1 MNKIKYLSFTIFCLV
16 CMTMNVY
23 AASLAVKVT
32 STTLTLGNS
41 VTVTTT
47 FSSKKPIFF
56 TEGTLKCSG
65 AGVNGSLSL
74 TFDNT
79 SNDVY
84 SKSFSYKV
92 KPTTTGTVTCTTTA
106 TKLIDA
112 ASDNWQTIANKTI
125 KITVNPQPVV
135 VPKEKSSNN
144 YLSSLSID
152 KYSLD
157 KKFDKEVLEYS
168 ATLEPGIEKIKINAQ
183 LADSSASIT
192 GTGEKNV
199 STGLNNFKIVV
210 TAENGSKKTYTL
222 KVTVKDYDPI
232 NVTVNNEEY
241 TVVRKRKDLPEISE
255 YFEEVTVTID
265 SEEVDGY
272 YNKTLDY
279 TLVGLKS
286 TDGIVNYYFKEDDK
300 YTLYK
305 EYTFNGITLNPTNK
319 KVVGEVKES
328 NFEYN
333 EEVIN
338 AYQNVKLDIIKN
350 TYALEN
356 NDITGNQF
364 YLFYA
369 RNLDTGK
376 EELYQYDAIDKTI
389 QRYNLELLNMYKE
402 RSDTYYEIILYG
414 ILLLGIII
422 IIFSII
428 TIKMGQTNK
437 KLNKKIKKISLVTDK
452 KEQTYKKITKK
463 SKSKK
468 DNKYHGEEDL

>member
-1 MNKIKYLSFTIFCLV
+1 MCLN
-16 CMTMNVY
+16 THVY
-23 AASLAVKVT
+23 AASMSVKVT
-32 STTLTLGNS
+32 STTMTLGNN
-41 VTVTTT
+41 VTVTAT
-47 FSSKKPIFF
+47 FSSKNPIFF

-65 AGVNGSLSL
+65 AGVNGSASL

-79 SNDVY
+79 SNNVY
-84 SKSFSYKV
+84 YKSFTYKV
-92 KPTTTGTVTCTTTA
+92 KPTTTGKVTCTTTGS
-106 TKLIDA
+106 KVIDS
-112 ASDNWQTIANKTI
+112 ASDNWQTISNKTI
-125 KITVNPQPVV
+125 TITVNPKPVV

-157 KKFDKEVLEYS
+157 KKFDQEVLEYT

-183 LADSSASIT
+183 LADSNASVS

-199 STGLNNFKIVV
+199 STGLNTFEIVV

-232 NVTVNNEEY
+232 NVTINNIKY
-241 TVVRKRKDLPEISE
+241 TVVRKQKDLPKISD
-255 YFEEVTVTID
+255 YFEETTVTIGD
-265 SEEVDGY
+265 NEVDGY

-286 TDGIVNYYFKEDDK
+286 TDGVIEYYIKENDN

-305 EYTFNGITLNPTNK
+305 EYTFNGITLNPTDK
-319 KVVGEVKES
+319 EVIGEVKKS
-328 NFEYN
+328 NFQYDESI
-333 EEVIN
+333 IN

-369 RNLDTGK
+369 RNLETGK
-376 EELYQYDAIDKTI
+376 EELYQYDATEKTV
-389 QRYNLELLNMYKE
+389 QRYNEDLLNMYKE

-414 ILLLGIII
+414 ILLLGVII

-428 TIKMGQTNK
+428 TIRMGQTNK
-437 KLNKKIKKISLVTDK
+437 KLKKKLKTMSLVTNE
-452 KEQTYKKITKK
+452 KEQTYKKIKK
-463 SKSKK
+463 TNKSKK
-468 DNKYHGEEDL
+468 GKKQHVEEDI